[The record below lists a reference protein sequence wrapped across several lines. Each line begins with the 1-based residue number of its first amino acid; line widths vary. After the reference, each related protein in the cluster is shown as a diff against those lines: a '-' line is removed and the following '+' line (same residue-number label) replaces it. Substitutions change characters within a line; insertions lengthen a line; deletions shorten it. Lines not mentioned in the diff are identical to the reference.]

1 MNDKQM
7 FYTELGNAV
16 SKYNFEMAEIEKR
29 LKQIKKDL
37 NDKGFEIDKKKIDE
51 LIQKGWKIFLYYVN
65 NDVGEI
71 STFANKDTEQ
81 LYFFSPTLELD
92 MKLFNKS
99 YREIDD
105 EFEDFIETLEDMED
119 RQNCTI
125 FYSFDIPMENIDKY
139 IGDVNIAKKLKNFE
153 LV

>member
-1 MNDKQM
+1 M

-51 LIQKGWKIFLYYVN
+51 LIRKGWKIFLYYVN

-71 STFANKDTEQ
+71 SAFANKDTEQ